1 MERCDNGAEMAATIS
16 TFESSGE
23 RTEELYPNNE
33 LKNIVPANFLTVSNF
48 FDRISHAHFDSIVMS
63 ILSTLPCLC
72 GGSTVSQEK
81 GMHGR
86 SIILYML
93 LLAPSGVGK
102 TSIASLCRKY
112 LLSWIEHELHTSHQD
127 DGKAQIDSIQ
137 DVFLDGA
144 SAEGLE
150 ASLLAGSAPHLL
162 IDEFG
167 KFASASK
174 NDVIKLAFLRMLMQV
189 FDSGTLVTRK
199 LKDTKNTKLVMI
211 KGMGLFAASTIGKSN
226 LAPADMRNMISDGLL
241 NRFLVI
247 FGKFKPI
254 PLRQELTHQ
263 EAATV
268 ENFAKKFHEFASN
281 KQFWLGEEA
290 RSQYE
295 AFHAQVNKKYYHKY
309 MIEDDTAGLDVRLL
323 TVSQRIAMLFQV
335 CKNIQEGCPNR
346 SEIEA
351 DSMERAIRLIN
362 YLDQNHFDQIL
373 LYANSHDG
381 RPTIEDR
388 LNQQFAKHGERTL
401 RDLVRNLNKVSTDDV
416 HRTLQRMIVK
426 GLVEQ
431 NEAGLFRR
439 K

>member
-1 MERCDNGAEMAATIS
+1 MGRSNSGTEIAATTS
-16 TFESSGE
+16 ALESSGE
-23 RTEELYPNNE
+23 RTEELYLNNE
-33 LKNIVPANFLTVSNF
+33 LKNIVPSNFLEVANY

-63 ILSTLPCLC
+63 ILATLPCLC

-86 SIILYML
+86 SIILYIL

-112 LLSWIEHELHTSHQD
+112 LLNWVDHELQKSDHD
-127 DGKAQIDSIQ
+127 DGKIQMDSIQ

-150 ASLLAGSAPHLL
+150 ASLLSGSAPHLL

-167 KFASASK
+167 KFASASR
-174 NDVIKLAFLRMLMQV
+174 NDVVKLAFLRMLMQI

-199 LKDTKNTKLVMI
+199 LKDSKNTKLVLI

-226 LAPADMRNMISDGLL
+226 LAPTDMRNMISDGLL

-254 PLRQELTHQ
+254 PLRQELTHG
-263 EAATV
+263 EAVSV
-268 ENFAKKFHEFASN
+268 EFFARKFHEFGSG

-290 RSQYE
+290 CNQYE
-295 AFHAQVNKKYYHKY
+295 VFHSQVNKKYYHKY
-309 MIEDDTAGLDVRLL
+309 MLEDDTAGLDVRLL

-335 CKNIQEGCPNR
+335 CKNIQENALDR
-346 SEIEA
+346 IEIEA
-351 DSMERAIRLIN
+351 DSMIRAIRLID
-362 YLDQNHFDQIL
+362 YLDRNHFDQIL
-373 LYANSHDG
+373 LYANSLDG

-388 LNQQFAKHGERTL
+388 LNQQFKKHGERSL

-416 HRTLQRMIVK
+416 HLALQKMLAK

-431 NEAGLFRR
+431 NEAGQYRR